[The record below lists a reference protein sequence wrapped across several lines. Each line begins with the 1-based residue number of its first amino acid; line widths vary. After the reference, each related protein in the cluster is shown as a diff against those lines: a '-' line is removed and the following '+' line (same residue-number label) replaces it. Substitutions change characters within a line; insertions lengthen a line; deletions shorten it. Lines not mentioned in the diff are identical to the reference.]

1 MWWPGFSTSS
11 GQGTLFISPIQL
23 LFCLE
28 RLHLRSDGPLGAR
41 DMKREILLWDET
53 IFKDRDVL
61 EFDHMPEHFAHR
73 ESQMEA
79 LKFCVRPAFQGARPV
94 NALCL
99 GPPGTG
105 KTTAIYKLFSE
116 MEAHSSKVV
125 PVHVNCQMDHT
136 RHAIFLRIYSKLLG
150 HSPPTSGVSFKRVLE
165 RIARAISKENR
176 VLVVALDDV
185 NYLFPEKEV
194 DRVLYTL
201 LRAHET
207 FPGFR
212 AGVIAILSEP
222 ALTYVFDPRVGSV
235 FQAEEVSFLLYSME
249 EIRDIL
255 KRRADLGFYP
265 GVVSSEIIDKISEL
279 TERTG
284 DLRVGID
291 LLKRGGM
298 EAERR
303 ASRSISSEDIDRA
316 YERSRLVH
324 LSSALKPLRKEEL
337 LLLAIAA
344 EMETSKA
351 GDLYKRFQAS
361 TGAGYTRFH
370 EILNKLDAARLV
382 DTDFSGP
389 GHRGRSRI
397 VRIRYDPKEVLERV
411 RPKEGPPSKSENI

>member
-1 MWWPGFSTSS
+1 
-11 GQGTLFISPIQL
+11 
-23 LFCLE
+23 
-28 RLHLRSDGPLGAR
+28 
-41 DMKREILLWDET
+41 MKREILLWDET
-53 IFKDRDVL
+53 IFKDREVL

-79 LKFCVRPAFQGARPV
+79 LKFSVRPAFAGGRPV
-94 NALCL
+94 NTLCL

-105 KTTAIYKLFSE
+105 KTTAVYKLFSE
-116 MEAHSSKVV
+116 IEANSSKVV

-150 HSPPTSGVSFKRVLE
+150 HSPPASGVSFKRVLE
-165 RIARAISKENR
+165 RIARTMAKENR
-176 VLVVALDDV
+176 ILVVALDDV

-212 AGVIAILSEP
+212 AGVIAVLSEP
-222 ALTYVFDPRVGSV
+222 ALAYVFDPRVESV
-235 FQAEEVSFLLYSME
+235 FQPEEVPFPLYSTS
-249 EIRDIL
+249 EIREIL
-255 KRRADLGFYP
+255 EGRAQIGFYP
-265 GVVSSEIIDKISEL
+265 GVVSGDVIEKIADL
-279 TERTG
+279 TERAG

-291 LLKRGGM
+291 LLKRAGL

-303 ASRSISSEDIDRA
+303 ASKSISSEDVERA

-324 LSSALKPLRKEEL
+324 LSSALKPLREDEL
-337 LLLAIAA
+337 LLLTLAA

-351 GDLYKRFQAS
+351 GDLYSRFHEA
-361 TGAGYTRFH
+361 TGSGYTRFH

-389 GHRGRSRI
+389 GHRGRSRV
-397 VRIRYDPKEVLERV
+397 VRIRYDPGEVLDSV
-411 RPKEGPPSKSENI
+411 RKRREPGGRGENI

>member
-1 MWWPGFSTSS
+1 
-11 GQGTLFISPIQL
+11 
-23 LFCLE
+23 
-28 RLHLRSDGPLGAR
+28 
-41 DMKREILLWDET
+41 MKREMLLWDET
-53 IFKDRDVL
+53 IFKDREVL
-61 EFDHMPEHFAHR
+61 EFDHLPEHFAHR
-73 ESQMEA
+73 ESQMES
-79 LKFCVRPAFQGARPV
+79 LKFCVRPAFAGGRPV
-94 NALCL
+94 SALCL

-105 KTTAIYKLFSE
+105 KTTAIFKLFSE
-116 MEAHSSKVV
+116 IEAHSSKVV

-150 HSPPTSGVSFKRVLE
+150 HSPPSSGVSFKRVLE
-165 RIARAISKENR
+165 RIAKTLAKENR

-222 ALTYVFDPRVGSV
+222 ALNYVFDPRVGSV
-235 FQAEEVSFLLYSME
+235 FQAEEVSFPLYSIG

-255 KRRADLGFYP
+255 KRRADLGYYP
-265 GVVSSEIIDKISEL
+265 GVVSDEIIDLVSDL
-279 TERTG
+279 TERAG

-291 LLKRGGM
+291 LLKRAGM

-303 ASRSISSEDIDRA
+303 ASRTISIEDVERA

-324 LSSALKPLRKEEL
+324 LSSALKPLRDDEL
-337 LLLAIAA
+337 LLLRLAA

-351 GDLYKRFQAS
+351 GDLYEKFKEA

-389 GHRGRSRI
+389 GHRGRSRV
-397 VRIRYDPKEVLERV
+397 VRIRYDPKEVLDRIK
-411 RPKEGPPSKSENI
+411 PKDNP

>member
-1 MWWPGFSTSS
+1 
-11 GQGTLFISPIQL
+11 
-23 LFCLE
+23 
-28 RLHLRSDGPLGAR
+28 
-41 DMKREILLWDET
+41 MKREFLLWDET
-53 IFKDRDVL
+53 IFKDREVL
-61 EFDHMPEHFAHR
+61 EFDHLPEHFAHR

-79 LKFCVRPAFQGARPV
+79 LKFCVRPAFAGGRPV
-94 NALCL
+94 SALCL

-105 KTTAIYKLFSE
+105 KTTAVVKLFSE
-116 MEAHSSKVV
+116 IEAHSSKVV

-165 RIARAISKENR
+165 RIAKSMAKENR

-185 NYLFPEKEV
+185 NYLFPEREV

-222 ALTYVFDPRVGSV
+222 ALNYVFDPRVGSV
-235 FQAEEVSFLLYSME
+235 FQAEEVSFPLYSIG

-255 KRRADLGFYP
+255 ERRAQLGFYP
-265 GVVSSEIIDKISEL
+265 GVVSEEILDLVSDL
-279 TERTG
+279 TERAG

-291 LLKRGGM
+291 LLKRAGM
-298 EAERR
+298 EAERS
-303 ASRSISSEDIDRA
+303 ASRTISKEDVDRA
-316 YERSRLVH
+316 YGRSRLVH
-324 LSSALKPLRKEEL
+324 LSSALKPLRDDEL
-337 LLLAIAA
+337 LLLGLAA

-351 GDLYKRFQAS
+351 GDLYEKFKDA
-361 TGAGYTRFH
+361 TGSGYTRFH
-370 EILNKLDAARLV
+370 EILNKLDAARLI

-411 RPKEGPPSKSENI
+411 RPKENI